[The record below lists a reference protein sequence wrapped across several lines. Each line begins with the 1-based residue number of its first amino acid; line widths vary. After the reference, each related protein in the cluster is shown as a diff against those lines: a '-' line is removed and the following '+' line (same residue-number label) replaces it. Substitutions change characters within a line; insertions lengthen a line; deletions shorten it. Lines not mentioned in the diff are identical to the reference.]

1 MQQTNE
7 TNKTERQKKFFLVLP
22 LLIIPFCT
30 LLFWALG
37 GGTSATAQDTAKK
50 SGLNIQLPKAQLKD
64 DSADN
69 KLSFYAQAE
78 KDSLKLKQAIKDDP
92 YYKQDTSKAI
102 NSDYPSSLN
111 GKLYTSGMNYSGPD
125 NNSSMSLKNNEAA
138 IQSRLAAINKQI
150 NQPANLQLPNDN
162 ADSQQ
167 KQLNE
172 LQLKLSHQTQD
183 DPEMKQLSG
192 MLDKVIELEHPDIVR
207 QQMKERSEKER
218 GIVFPVN
225 NMPLKQDETY
235 LQSSTDVT
243 SLNTQDPFNGHE
255 GFLSNT
261 EPKSDAQ
268 SNAIT
273 AMVHGTQT
281 LTSGSTIKLR
291 LLQDIYINGTL
302 IPRNNFVFGNCNLE
316 GDRLNID
323 IKTIRSERSVFP
335 VSMKAFDM
343 DGLAGIYVPGA
354 ISRDAAKEGADQ
366 AIQGL
371 DFYSMS
377 PSVGAQ
383 AASAGV
389 QAVKGL
395 FSKKVKLIKVT
406 IKSGYSI
413 LLGNANLLNQ

>member
-1 MQQTNE
+1 
-7 TNKTERQKKFFLVLP
+7 
-22 LLIIPFCT
+22 
-30 LLFWALG
+30 
-37 GGTSATAQDTAKK
+37 
-50 SGLNIQLPKAQLKD
+50 
-64 DSADN
+64 
-69 KLSFYAQAE
+69 
-78 KDSLKLKQAIKDDP
+78 
-92 YYKQDTSKAI
+92 
-102 NSDYPSSLN
+102 
-111 GKLYTSGMNYSGPD
+111 
-125 NNSSMSLKNNEAA
+125 
-138 IQSRLAAINKQI
+138 
-150 NQPANLQLPNDN
+150 
-162 ADSQQ
+162 
-167 KQLNE
+167 
-172 LQLKLSHQTQD
+172 
-183 DPEMKQLSG
+183 
-192 MLDKVIELEHPDIVR
+192 
-207 QQMKERSEKER
+207 
-218 GIVFPVN
+218 
-225 NMPLKQDETY
+225 MPLKQDETY

-255 GFLSNT
+255 GFLSSS